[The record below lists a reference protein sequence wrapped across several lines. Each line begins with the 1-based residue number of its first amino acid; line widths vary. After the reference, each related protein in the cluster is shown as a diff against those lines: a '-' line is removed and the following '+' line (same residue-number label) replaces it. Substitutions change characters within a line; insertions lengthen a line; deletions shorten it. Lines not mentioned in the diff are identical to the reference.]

1 MTSSDH
7 AIVLATDA
15 RFLAPIAC
23 VLAMIEQHSPGAPV
37 VIMHDAVPEPARR
50 RTTSHVPALDV
61 TWSDVSPL
69 LSQQLE
75 TPQHFTRISYARLL
89 IARALPSVD
98 RAIYLDGDILIR
110 RSVDPLFAVDM
121 HGRPIA
127 ACRDLNAMTIAQGFP
142 NFADWQLDGD
152 APYFNGGVLVLDLR
166 LWREQG
172 LTEEAV
178 AIAEKS
184 SASLGWADQDVIN
197 IVVGS
202 RCQRLD
208 ATWNLLQG
216 GWGRRAHRSR
226 IGGALP
232 SAEVEAALRDPAIV
246 HFAGSIKPW
255 HPRFGGR
262 LSTPRYT
269 EWRRF
274 ASRTPYARELL
285 GGPLRAIERTL
296 WSPLVRPADAFLR
309 QSERR
314 N

>member
-1 MTSSDH
+1 VTSSDH

-15 RFLAPIAC
+15 RFLAPISC
-23 VLAMIEQHSPGAPV
+23 VLAMLAEHSPTVPV
-37 VIMHDAVPEPARR
+37 CIMHDAVPETARAHA
-50 RTTSHVPALDV
+50 TSHVPCLDI
-61 TWSDVSPL
+61 TWTDVSTFL
-69 LSQQLE
+69 GRQLE
-75 TPQHFTRISYARLL
+75 TPQHFTRMSYARLV

-121 HGRPIA
+121 HGLPIA

-142 NFADWQLDGD
+142 NFADWHLDGD
-152 APYFNGGVLVLDLR
+152 APYFNGGVLVLDLE

-178 AIAEKS
+178 AIAESS

-197 IVVGS
+197 IVVGA

-216 GWGRRAHRSR
+216 GWGRRAHPSR
-226 IGGALP
+226 IGDMLP
-232 SAEVEAALRDPAIV
+232 RAEVEAALRDPAIV

-262 LSTPRYT
+262 LSTARYS

-274 ASRTPYARELL
+274 AARTPYVSELL
-285 GGPLRAIERTL
+285 GGSRRAIERTV

-309 QSERR
+309 WRERR
-314 N
+314 R

>member
-15 RFLAPIAC
+15 RFLAPISC
-23 VLAMIEQHSPGAPV
+23 VLAMIEEHSADAPV
-37 VIMHDAVPEPARR
+37 VIMHDAVPEPDRR
-50 RTTSHVPALDV
+50 RATSHVPTLDV
-61 TWSDVSPL
+61 TWTDVSSL
-69 LSQQLE
+69 LGQQLQ
-75 TPQHFTRISYARLL
+75 TPQHFTRMSYARLL

-98 RAIYLDGDILIR
+98 RAVYLDGDILIR
-110 RSVDPLFAVDM
+110 RSIDPLFAVDL
-121 HGRPIA
+121 HGLPIG

-166 LWREQG
+166 LWREQR
-172 LTEEAV
+172 LTDEAV
-178 AIAEKS
+178 AIAEES

-197 IVVGS
+197 IVVGNQC
-202 RCQRLD
+202 RRLD
-208 ATWNLLQG
+208 ATWNLLHG

-232 SAEVEAALRDPAIV
+232 AAEIGAALRDPAIV

-262 LSTPRYT
+262 LSTPRYR

-274 ASRTPYARELL
+274 ASRSPYARELL
-285 GGPLRAIERTL
+285 GGPRRAIERTI
-296 WSPLVRPADAFLR
+296 WSPLVRPADALLR
-309 QSERR
+309 WRERHS
-314 N
+314 